1 MLVLGDSHASDPD
14 KRDALL
20 AAYEAADADVALHV
34 GDLEHYDPPVTT
46 YFIAGNNEDFDVIGS
61 MRENAT
67 LGERNA
73 RLLAST
79 TADVQGV
86 RVAGLSGNYSPTR
99 YGKSRDE
106 LSGDRR
112 RHFTREDVRAATE
125 LDGVD
130 VFLTHESPQGFL
142 GRGSARV
149 DDILR
154 ALRPDLS
161 GRSPSPPRE
170 GTVRGDAP
178 RRLGAGLGELLPAR
192 PGDARTGA
200 LRRAQMIRS
209 PNALAVSS
217 TANCAV
223 SLCSSRMGLTS
234 TSSID
239 RNASLRSSRSATF
252 SIAEW
257 ASR

>member
-79 TADVQGV
+79 AADVQGV

-99 YGKSRDE
+99 YEKSRDE

-112 RHFTREDVRAATE
+112 RHLTREDVRAATE

-142 GRGSARV
+142 GRGCAHV

-154 ALRPDLS
+154 ALRPDLCLVGHYHRHAE
-161 GRSPSPPRE
+161 GRFE
-170 GTVRGDAP
+170 ET
-178 RRLGAGLGELLPAR
+178 RLVGLEPVWESYYRLDPETFELER
-192 PGDARTGA
+192 YDA
-200 LRRAQMIRS
+200 LR
-209 PNALAVSS
+209 
-217 TANCAV
+217 
-223 SLCSSRMGLTS
+223 
-234 TSSID
+234 
-239 RNASLRSSRSATF
+239 
-252 SIAEW
+252 
-257 ASR
+257 